1 LDPTSTNA
9 QMLLAEY
16 YFYKKEYA
24 ESYQIYNQIATS
36 NPNHELAAQNAQL
49 VLQAWHGNRVEETT
63 KLLEEGKA
71 VEAMQQINQ
80 LIQEQGEQVNLLIQ
94 KGRVF
99 GQGFNRTDSARVYFR
114 KVLAIDPNNAQ
125 TLENMG
131 VSFAIENRLDSALY
145 YLERALEYNPNSET
159 LQQNIEMVKQNL
171 KK

>member
-1 LDPTSTNA
+1 
-9 QMLLAEY
+9 
-16 YFYKKEYA
+16 
-24 ESYQIYNQIATS
+24 
-36 NPNHELAAQNAQL
+36 
-49 VLQAWHGNRVEETT
+49 
-63 KLLEEGKA
+63 
-71 VEAMQQINQ
+71 MQQINQ